1 MSVQEKFVDVKGSL
15 RQYFLKYLLDTI
27 KVLWVL
33 KTSLLTKGAKGEGGL
48 REVYPLTTMFMKFW

>member
-27 KVLWVL
+27 KVLWECI
-33 KTSLLTKGAKGEGGL
+33 KNSSLIQKVVKCCVA
-48 REVYPLTTMFMKFW
+48 P